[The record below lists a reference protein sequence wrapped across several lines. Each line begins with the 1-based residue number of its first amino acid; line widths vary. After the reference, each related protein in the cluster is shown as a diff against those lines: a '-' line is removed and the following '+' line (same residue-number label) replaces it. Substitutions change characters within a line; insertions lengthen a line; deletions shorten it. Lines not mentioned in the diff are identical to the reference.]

1 MSHESQLAVDSE
13 AGMRSGVMLGMA
25 LRPRHDLC
33 PLGVPA
39 GNRCRPGKTDV
50 RLAASTPYP
59 SPPGSLP

>member
-13 AGMRSGVMLGMA
+13 AGMRSSNGVVLGMA

-39 GNRCRPGKTDV
+39 GNR
-50 RLAASTPYP
+50 
-59 SPPGSLP
+59 